1 MGDVAAFL
9 VLVVVKKKDNV
20 FGGRLFLKYVVNLVD
35 KLKAYDGSSFQII
48 VVEKSITSYRS
59 LYHSLFFIV
68 GG

>member
-48 VVEKSITSYRS
+48 VVEKSIT
-59 LYHSLFFIV
+59 F
-68 GG
+68 